1 MTQEEGLSA
10 HRIRWRVPHIR
21 ARHGDDDEGDGDD
34 GDETW
39 ENASLWSR

>member
-1 MTQEEGLSA
+1 MTQEEGLST

-34 GDETW
+34 DDETW
-39 ENASLWSR
+39 ENASRWSR